1 MLTTDLSC
9 AFHEYH
15 MFAATVTL
23 ALLLVERKKERK
35 KERRYHPTPV
45 PQYLLQTFNTT
56 PLIHD
61 MIAGHQVPSLESRG
75 GGFGL
80 IGKV

>member
-1 MLTTDLSC
+1 MNIT
-9 AFHEYH
+9 
-15 MFAATVTL
+15 FAATVTL
-23 ALLLVERKKERK
+23 AILLVERK

-61 MIAGHQVPSLESRG
+61 MRAGHQVPSLESRG